1 MLGLPASTEIH
12 KVLTKKKVFEHFGA
26 NMSAERRKRFDA
38 DIARMTLVH
47 EISPVSLNLEA
58 GEAVQSLFVM
68 HVLLRTADF
77 DPQSIAYLS
86 RMFGQKLVLLLEA
99 DNRQRLALWQT
110 RLLMT
115 PWAASGSLTL
125 PLSGLN
131 LDTVW
136 ENIVSHIAGIERAQ
150 GQTLDVPVPEAVAL
164 QIQQARGVLALVDEG
179 QQGVVDPDG
188 GHVLRLEHS
197 PGEDLGVLPEVE
209 AVVHQITGEAALLEA
224 SRAELLQKG
233 GFEALLPDGQ
243 GVRNTLRDEAHRAP
257 PFEAARR
264 RAPRGSRS
272 SSTMEIAHSG
282 TVEDRL

>member
-26 NMSAERRKRFDA
+26 SMSAERRKRFDA
-38 DIARMTLVH
+38 DIARMTLVQ

-68 HVLLRTADF
+68 HVLLRTAEF

-115 PWAASGSLTL
+115 QWAAAGSLTL

-136 ENIVSHIAGIERAQ
+136 ENIVSRIAGIERAQ
-150 GQTLDVPVPEAVAL
+150 GQTLDEQLAAVAQREKL
-164 QIQQARGVLALVDEG
+164 QREIARLERQARAERQPKKKFEL
-179 QQGVVDPDG
+179 
-188 GHVLRLEHS
+188 VLRIK
-197 PGEDLGVLPEVE
+197 
-209 AVVHQITGEAALLEA
+209 AVQK
-224 SRAELLQKG
+224 ELL
-233 GFEALLPDGQ
+233 D
-243 GVRNTLRDEAHRAP
+243 
-257 PFEAARR
+257 
-264 RAPRGSRS
+264 
-272 SSTMEIAHSG
+272 
-282 TVEDRL
+282 

>member
-26 NMSAERRKRFDA
+26 NMSAQRRKRFDA

-58 GEAVQSLFVM
+58 GETVQSLFVM

-86 RMFGQKLVLLLEA
+86 RMFGQRLVLLLEA

-115 PWAASGSLTL
+115 PWAAAGGLTL
-125 PLSGLN
+125 PLAGLN

-136 ENIVSHIAGIERAQ
+136 ENIVSRIAGIERAQ
-150 GQTLDVPVPEAVAL
+150 GQTLDEQLVLKEKREKIL
-164 QIQQARGVLALVDEG
+164 RQIVK
-179 QQGVVDPDG
+179 
-188 GHVLRLEHS
+188 LEKES
-197 PGEDLGVLPEVE
+197 W
-209 AVVHQITGEAALLEA
+209 
-224 SRAELLQKG
+224 AEKQPKKR
-233 GFEALLPDGQ
+233 FELMQRIKKLKK
-243 GVRNTLRDEAHRAP
+243 
-257 PFEAARR
+257 
-264 RAPRGSRS
+264 
-272 SSTMEIAHSG
+272 EI
-282 TVEDRL
+282 E

>member
-26 NMSAERRKRFDA
+26 SMSAERRKRFDA
-38 DIARMTLVH
+38 DIARMTLVQ

-86 RMFGQKLVLLLEA
+86 RMFGQRLVLLLEA
-99 DNRQRLALWQT
+99 DSRQRLALWQT

-125 PLSGLN
+125 LLSGLN

-150 GQTLDVPVPEAVAL
+150 GQTLDEQLAAVAQREKL
-164 QIQQARGVLALVDEG
+164 QREIA
-179 QQGVVDPDG
+179 
-188 GHVLRLEHS
+188 RLER
-197 PGEDLGVLPEVE
+197 L
-209 AVVHQITGEAALLEA
+209 A
-224 SRAELLQKG
+224 RAERQPKKKYELVQQIRRLQG
-233 GFEALLPDGQ
+233 GE
-243 GVRNTLRDEAHRAP
+243 
-257 PFEAARR
+257 
-264 RAPRGSRS
+264 
-272 SSTMEIAHSG
+272 
-282 TVEDRL
+282 

>member
-12 KVLTKKKVFEHFGA
+12 KILTKKKVFEHFGA
-26 NMSAERRKRFDA
+26 SMSTERRKRFDA

-58 GEAVQSLFVM
+58 GETVQSLFVM

-110 RLLMT
+110 RLLMA
-115 PWAASGSLTL
+115 PWVAAGSLTL

-131 LDTVW
+131 LNTVW

-150 GQTLDVPVPEAVAL
+150 GQSLDEQLAAAAQREKL
-164 QIQQARGVLALVDEG
+164 QREIA
-179 QQGVVDPDG
+179 
-188 GHVLRLEHS
+188 RLER
-197 PGEDLGVLPEVE
+197 L
-209 AVVHQITGEAALLEA
+209 A
-224 SRAELLQKG
+224 RAERQPKKKFELVQHIQK
-233 GFEALLPDGQ
+233 
-243 GVRNTLRDEAHRAP
+243 LRKELGD
-257 PFEAARR
+257 
-264 RAPRGSRS
+264 
-272 SSTMEIAHSG
+272 
-282 TVEDRL
+282 

>member
-26 NMSAERRKRFDA
+26 SMSAERRKRFDA
-38 DIARMTLVH
+38 DIARMTLVQ

-58 GEAVQSLFVM
+58 GETVQSLFVM
-68 HVLLRTADF
+68 HVLLRTAEF

-115 PWAASGSLTL
+115 QWAAAGSMTL

-136 ENIVSHIAGIERAQ
+136 ENIVSRIAGIERAQ
-150 GQTLDVPVPEAVAL
+150 GQTLDEQLAAAVQREKL
-164 QIQQARGVLALVDEG
+164 QKEIA
-179 QQGVVDPDG
+179 
-188 GHVLRLEHS
+188 RLER
-197 PGEDLGVLPEVE
+197 L
-209 AVVHQITGEAALLEA
+209 A
-224 SRAELLQKG
+224 RAERQPKKKVEWVQQIRMLQQQL
-233 GFEALLPDGQ
+233 GFL
-243 GVRNTLRDEAHRAP
+243 
-257 PFEAARR
+257 
-264 RAPRGSRS
+264 
-272 SSTMEIAHSG
+272 
-282 TVEDRL
+282 

>member
-1 MLGLPASTEIH
+1 MLGLPTSTEIH

-26 NMSAERRKRFDA
+26 SMSAERRKRFDA
-38 DIARMTLVH
+38 DIARMTLVQ

-68 HVLLRTADF
+68 HVLLRTAEF

-115 PWAASGSLTL
+115 QWAAAGSLTL

-136 ENIVSHIAGIERAQ
+136 ENIVSRIAGIERAQ
-150 GQTLDVPVPEAVAL
+150 GQTRDEQLAAAVQREKL
-164 QIQQARGVLALVDEG
+164 QKEIA
-179 QQGVVDPDG
+179 
-188 GHVLRLEHS
+188 RLER
-197 PGEDLGVLPEVE
+197 L
-209 AVVHQITGEAALLEA
+209 A
-224 SRAELLQKG
+224 RAERQPKKKFELVQQIRMLQQQL
-233 GFEALLPDGQ
+233 GFL
-243 GVRNTLRDEAHRAP
+243 
-257 PFEAARR
+257 
-264 RAPRGSRS
+264 
-272 SSTMEIAHSG
+272 
-282 TVEDRL
+282 

>member
-26 NMSAERRKRFDA
+26 SISAERRTRFDA
-38 DIARMTLVH
+38 DIARMTLVQ

-68 HVLLRTADF
+68 HVLLRTAEF

-115 PWAASGSLTL
+115 QWAAAGSLTL

-136 ENIVSHIAGIERAQ
+136 ENIVSRIAGIERAQ
-150 GQTLDVPVPEAVAL
+150 GQTLDEQLAAAVQREKL
-164 QIQQARGVLALVDEG
+164 QKEIA
-179 QQGVVDPDG
+179 
-188 GHVLRLEHS
+188 RLER
-197 PGEDLGVLPEVE
+197 L
-209 AVVHQITGEAALLEA
+209 A
-224 SRAELLQKG
+224 RAERQPKKKFELVQQIRMLQQQL
-233 GFEALLPDGQ
+233 GFL
-243 GVRNTLRDEAHRAP
+243 
-257 PFEAARR
+257 
-264 RAPRGSRS
+264 
-272 SSTMEIAHSG
+272 
-282 TVEDRL
+282 

>member
-26 NMSAERRKRFDA
+26 NMSAQRRKQFDA

-58 GEAVQSLFVM
+58 GEGVQCLFVM

-86 RMFGQKLVLLLEA
+86 RRFGQRLVLLLEA
-99 DNRQRLALWQT
+99 DSRQRLALWQT

-115 PWAASGSLTL
+115 QWAAAGSLTL

-136 ENIVSHIAGIERAQ
+136 ENIVSRIAGIERAQ
-150 GQTLDVPVPEAVAL
+150 GQTLDEQLAAAAQREKL
-164 QIQQARGVLALVDEG
+164 QKEIAKLEKLA
-179 QQGVVDPDG
+179 
-188 GHVLRLEHS
+188 
-197 PGEDLGVLPEVE
+197 
-209 AVVHQITGEAALLEA
+209 
-224 SRAELLQKG
+224 RAEKQPKRKFELVQKIH
-233 GFEALLPDGQ
+233 AL
-243 GVRNTLRDEAHRAP
+243 RNE
-257 PFEAARR
+257 
-264 RAPRGSRS
+264 
-272 SSTMEIAHSG
+272 MEG
-282 TVEDRL
+282 

>member
-26 NMSAERRKRFDA
+26 SMSAERRKRFDA
-38 DIARMTLVH
+38 DIARMTLVQ

-68 HVLLRTADF
+68 HVLLRTAEF

-110 RLLMT
+110 RLMMT
-115 PWAASGSLTL
+115 QWAAAGSLTL

-136 ENIVSHIAGIERAQ
+136 ENIVSRIAGIERAQ
-150 GQTLDVPVPEAVAL
+150 GQTLDEQLAAAVQREKL
-164 QIQQARGVLALVDEG
+164 QKEIA
-179 QQGVVDPDG
+179 
-188 GHVLRLEHS
+188 RLER
-197 PGEDLGVLPEVE
+197 L
-209 AVVHQITGEAALLEA
+209 A
-224 SRAELLQKG
+224 RAERQPKKKFELVQQIRMLQQQL
-233 GFEALLPDGQ
+233 GFL
-243 GVRNTLRDEAHRAP
+243 
-257 PFEAARR
+257 
-264 RAPRGSRS
+264 
-272 SSTMEIAHSG
+272 
-282 TVEDRL
+282 

>member
-150 GQTLDVPVPEAVAL
+150 GKTLDEQLAAAAQREKL
-164 QIQQARGVLALVDEG
+164 QREIA
-179 QQGVVDPDG
+179 
-188 GHVLRLEHS
+188 RLER
-197 PGEDLGVLPEVE
+197 L
-209 AVVHQITGEAALLEA
+209 A
-224 SRAELLQKG
+224 RAERQPKKKFELVQQIRMLQQQL
-233 GFEALLPDGQ
+233 GFL
-243 GVRNTLRDEAHRAP
+243 
-257 PFEAARR
+257 
-264 RAPRGSRS
+264 
-272 SSTMEIAHSG
+272 
-282 TVEDRL
+282 

>member
-26 NMSAERRKRFDA
+26 SMSAERRKRFDA
-38 DIARMTLVH
+38 DIARMTLVQ

-68 HVLLRTADF
+68 HVLLRTAEF

-115 PWAASGSLTL
+115 QWAAAGSLTL

-136 ENIVSHIAGIERAQ
+136 ENIVSRIAGIERAQ
-150 GQTLDVPVPEAVAL
+150 GQTLDEQLAAAVQREKL
-164 QIQQARGVLALVDEG
+164 QKAIA
-179 QQGVVDPDG
+179 
-188 GHVLRLEHS
+188 RLER
-197 PGEDLGVLPEVE
+197 L
-209 AVVHQITGEAALLEA
+209 A
-224 SRAELLQKG
+224 RAERQPKKKFELVQQIRMLQQQL
-233 GFEALLPDGQ
+233 GFL
-243 GVRNTLRDEAHRAP
+243 
-257 PFEAARR
+257 
-264 RAPRGSRS
+264 
-272 SSTMEIAHSG
+272 
-282 TVEDRL
+282 

>member
-58 GEAVQSLFVM
+58 GETVQSLFVM
-68 HVLLRTADF
+68 HVLLRTVDF

-86 RMFGQKLVLLLEA
+86 RMFGQRLVLLLEA

-115 PWAASGSLTL
+115 EWAEAGSLTL
-125 PLSGLN
+125 PLAGLN

-150 GQTLDVPVPEAVAL
+150 GQTLDEQLAAAAQREKL
-164 QIQQARGVLALVDEG
+164 QKEIA
-179 QQGVVDPDG
+179 
-188 GHVLRLEHS
+188 RLER
-197 PGEDLGVLPEVE
+197 L
-209 AVVHQITGEAALLEA
+209 A
-224 SRAELLQKG
+224 RAERQPKKKFELVQIIKG
-233 GFEALLPDGQ
+233 KKLELEEKGDA
-243 GVRNTLRDEAHRAP
+243 
-257 PFEAARR
+257 
-264 RAPRGSRS
+264 
-272 SSTMEIAHSG
+272 
-282 TVEDRL
+282 

>member
-26 NMSAERRKRFDA
+26 SMSAERRKRFDA
-38 DIARMTLVH
+38 DIARMTLVQ

-86 RMFGQKLVLLLEA
+86 RMFGQRLVLLLEA
-99 DNRQRLALWQT
+99 DSRQRLALWQT

-115 PWAASGSLTL
+115 QWAAAGSLTL

-136 ENIVSHIAGIERAQ
+136 ENIVSRIAGIERAQ
-150 GQTLDVPVPEAVAL
+150 GQTLDEQLAAAAQREKL
-164 QIQQARGVLALVDEG
+164 QREIARLEKQARAERQPKKKFELVQKLNKLRIEE
-179 QQGVVDPDG
+179 QQ
-188 GHVLRLEHS
+188 L
-197 PGEDLGVLPEVE
+197 
-209 AVVHQITGEAALLEA
+209 
-224 SRAELLQKG
+224 
-233 GFEALLPDGQ
+233 
-243 GVRNTLRDEAHRAP
+243 
-257 PFEAARR
+257 
-264 RAPRGSRS
+264 
-272 SSTMEIAHSG
+272 
-282 TVEDRL
+282 

>member
-12 KVLTKKKVFEHFGA
+12 KILTKKKVFEHFGA
-26 NMSAERRKRFDA
+26 SMSTERRKRFDA
-38 DIARMTLVH
+38 DIARMTLVQ

-68 HVLLRTADF
+68 HVLLRTAEF

-115 PWAASGSLTL
+115 QWAAAGSLTL

-136 ENIVSHIAGIERAQ
+136 ENIVSRIAGIERAQ
-150 GQTLDVPVPEAVAL
+150 GQTLDEQLAAAVQREKL
-164 QIQQARGVLALVDEG
+164 QKEIA
-179 QQGVVDPDG
+179 
-188 GHVLRLEHS
+188 RLER
-197 PGEDLGVLPEVE
+197 L
-209 AVVHQITGEAALLEA
+209 A
-224 SRAELLQKG
+224 RAERQPKKKFELVQQIRMLQQQL
-233 GFEALLPDGQ
+233 GFL
-243 GVRNTLRDEAHRAP
+243 
-257 PFEAARR
+257 
-264 RAPRGSRS
+264 
-272 SSTMEIAHSG
+272 
-282 TVEDRL
+282 

>member
-26 NMSAERRKRFDA
+26 SMSAERRKRFDA
-38 DIARMTLVH
+38 DIARMTLVQ

-68 HVLLRTADF
+68 HVLLRTAEF

-150 GQTLDVPVPEAVAL
+150 GQTLDEQLAAAAQREKL
-164 QIQQARGVLALVDEG
+164 QREIA
-179 QQGVVDPDG
+179 
-188 GHVLRLEHS
+188 RLER
-197 PGEDLGVLPEVE
+197 L
-209 AVVHQITGEAALLEA
+209 A
-224 SRAELLQKG
+224 RAERQPKKK
-233 GFEALLPDGQ
+233 FELVQEMKQLK
-243 GVRNTLRDEAHRAP
+243 E
-257 PFEAARR
+257 
-264 RAPRGSRS
+264 
-272 SSTMEIAHSG
+272 
-282 TVEDRL
+282 RLGE

>member
-26 NMSAERRKRFDA
+26 SMSAERRKRFDA
-38 DIARMTLVH
+38 DIARMTLVQ

-68 HVLLRTADF
+68 HVLLRTAEF

-115 PWAASGSLTL
+115 QGAAAGSLTL

-131 LDTVW
+131 LNTVW
-136 ENIVSHIAGIERAQ
+136 ENIVSRIAGIERAQ
-150 GQTLDVPVPEAVAL
+150 GQTLDEQLAAAAQREKL
-164 QIQQARGVLALVDEG
+164 QKEIA
-179 QQGVVDPDG
+179 
-188 GHVLRLEHS
+188 RLER
-197 PGEDLGVLPEVE
+197 L
-209 AVVHQITGEAALLEA
+209 A
-224 SRAELLQKG
+224 RAERQPKKKFELVQHIQK
-233 GFEALLPDGQ
+233 
-243 GVRNTLRDEAHRAP
+243 LRKKL
-257 PFEAARR
+257 
-264 RAPRGSRS
+264 
-272 SSTMEIAHSG
+272 
-282 TVEDRL
+282 ED

>member
-58 GEAVQSLFVM
+58 GETVQSLFVM

-86 RMFGQKLVLLLEA
+86 RMFGQRLVLLLEA
-99 DNRQRLALWQT
+99 ESRQRLALWQT

-115 PWAASGSLTL
+115 PWAEAGSLTL
-125 PLSGLN
+125 PISGLN

-136 ENIVSHIAGIERAQ
+136 ENIVSRIAGIERAQ
-150 GQTLDVPVPEAVAL
+150 GQTLDEQLAAVAQREKL
-164 QIQQARGVLALVDEG
+164 QKEIA
-179 QQGVVDPDG
+179 
-188 GHVLRLEHS
+188 RLER
-197 PGEDLGVLPEVE
+197 L
-209 AVVHQITGEAALLEA
+209 A
-224 SRAELLQKG
+224 RAERQPKKKFELVQIIKG
-233 GFEALLPDGQ
+233 KKLELEEKGDA
-243 GVRNTLRDEAHRAP
+243 
-257 PFEAARR
+257 
-264 RAPRGSRS
+264 
-272 SSTMEIAHSG
+272 
-282 TVEDRL
+282 

>member
-58 GEAVQSLFVM
+58 GETVQSLFVM

-110 RLLMT
+110 RLLMA
-115 PWAASGSLTL
+115 PWVAAGSLTL

-131 LDTVW
+131 LNTVW

-150 GQTLDVPVPEAVAL
+150 GQSLDEQLAAAAQREKL
-164 QIQQARGVLALVDEG
+164 QREIA
-179 QQGVVDPDG
+179 
-188 GHVLRLEHS
+188 RLER
-197 PGEDLGVLPEVE
+197 L
-209 AVVHQITGEAALLEA
+209 A
-224 SRAELLQKG
+224 RAERQPKKKFELVQHIQK
-233 GFEALLPDGQ
+233 
-243 GVRNTLRDEAHRAP
+243 LRKELGD
-257 PFEAARR
+257 
-264 RAPRGSRS
+264 
-272 SSTMEIAHSG
+272 
-282 TVEDRL
+282 

>member
-26 NMSAERRKRFDA
+26 SMSAERRKRFDA
-38 DIARMTLVH
+38 DIARMTLVQ

-58 GEAVQSLFVM
+58 GEAMQSLFVM
-68 HVLLRTADF
+68 HVLLRTAEF

-115 PWAASGSLTL
+115 QWAAAGSLTL

-136 ENIVSHIAGIERAQ
+136 ENIVSRIAGIERAQ
-150 GQTLDVPVPEAVAL
+150 GQTLDEQLAAAVQREKL
-164 QIQQARGVLALVDEG
+164 QKEIA
-179 QQGVVDPDG
+179 
-188 GHVLRLEHS
+188 RLER
-197 PGEDLGVLPEVE
+197 L
-209 AVVHQITGEAALLEA
+209 A
-224 SRAELLQKG
+224 RAERQPKKKFELVQQIRMLQQQL
-233 GFEALLPDGQ
+233 GFL
-243 GVRNTLRDEAHRAP
+243 
-257 PFEAARR
+257 
-264 RAPRGSRS
+264 
-272 SSTMEIAHSG
+272 
-282 TVEDRL
+282 

>member
-26 NMSAERRKRFDA
+26 SMSAERRKRFDA
-38 DIARMTLVH
+38 DIARMTLVQ

-68 HVLLRTADF
+68 HVLLRTAEF

-115 PWAASGSLTL
+115 QWAAAGSLTL

-136 ENIVSHIAGIERAQ
+136 ENIVSRIAGIERAQ
-150 GQTLDVPVPEAVAL
+150 GQTLDEQLAAAVQREKL
-164 QIQQARGVLALVDEG
+164 QKEIA
-179 QQGVVDPDG
+179 
-188 GHVLRLEHS
+188 RLER
-197 PGEDLGVLPEVE
+197 L
-209 AVVHQITGEAALLEA
+209 A
-224 SRAELLQKG
+224 RAERQPKKKYELVQQIRRLQG
-233 GFEALLPDGQ
+233 GE
-243 GVRNTLRDEAHRAP
+243 
-257 PFEAARR
+257 
-264 RAPRGSRS
+264 
-272 SSTMEIAHSG
+272 
-282 TVEDRL
+282 

>member
-26 NMSAERRKRFDA
+26 SMSAERRKRFDA
-38 DIARMTLVH
+38 DIARMTLVQ

-68 HVLLRTADF
+68 HVLLRTAEF

-115 PWAASGSLTL
+115 QWAAAGSLTL

-136 ENIVSHIAGIERAQ
+136 ENIVSRLAGIERAQ
-150 GQTLDVPVPEAVAL
+150 GQTLDEQLAAAAQREKL
-164 QIQQARGVLALVDEG
+164 QKEIA
-179 QQGVVDPDG
+179 
-188 GHVLRLEHS
+188 RLERLARAERQ
-197 PGEDLGVLPEVE
+197 PKKKFEFV
-209 AVVHQITGEAALLEA
+209 QQMKKLEA
-224 SRAELLQKG
+224 ELG
-233 GFEALLPDGQ
+233 DY
-243 GVRNTLRDEAHRAP
+243 
-257 PFEAARR
+257 
-264 RAPRGSRS
+264 
-272 SSTMEIAHSG
+272 
-282 TVEDRL
+282 

>member
-58 GEAVQSLFVM
+58 GEGVQCLFVM

-150 GQTLDVPVPEAVAL
+150 GQTLDEQLAAAAQRERL
-164 QIQQARGVLALVDEG
+164 QREIA
-179 QQGVVDPDG
+179 
-188 GHVLRLEHS
+188 RLER
-197 PGEDLGVLPEVE
+197 L
-209 AVVHQITGEAALLEA
+209 A
-224 SRAELLQKG
+224 RAERQPKKKFELVQHIQK
-233 GFEALLPDGQ
+233 
-243 GVRNTLRDEAHRAP
+243 LRKELGD
-257 PFEAARR
+257 
-264 RAPRGSRS
+264 
-272 SSTMEIAHSG
+272 
-282 TVEDRL
+282 